1 MHHINHFSQGLITPL
16 LAYLMSV
23 IGSLLGLLFAARARG
38 TRGAARVRWL
48 VGAALALGGTGIW
61 VMHFIAMMGFSI
73 SGAAIRFDVTLT
85 ALSALV
91 AVVVVGAGLLLVS
104 YGGARPA
111 PLLGGGLLT
120 GLGVASMHYLG
131 MAAMNTTVTISYAP
145 GTVLLSMVIAVAA
158 ATVALWF
165 SLRVRGTLLTLGAA
179 MLMGI
184 AVTGMHYTGMAAMG
198 VSGEATTALPSGAA
212 AIDFLVPLLVGISL
226 LTVGLLMAVMLS
238 PSEKEMRSEAELL
251 ARIEER
257 REQTGPLPRAT
268 VVPPLRNGASPYQG
282 RPQARPRAEG
292 PAPGGGLGEPGAVD
306 RPSLFDP
313 RSRS

>member
-16 LAYLMSV
+16 LAYAMSV
-23 IGSLLGLLFAARARG
+23 IGSLLGLLFTARARG
-38 TRGAARVRWL
+38 AQGAARVRWL
-48 VGAALALGGTGIW
+48 LGAALALGGTGIW

-73 SGAAIRFDVTLT
+73 TLAPIRFDVRLT
-85 ALSALV
+85 VVSAVV

-120 GLGVASMHYLG
+120 GLGVLSMHYMG
-131 MAAMNTTVTISYAP
+131 MAAMNTTVDLSYDP
-145 GTVLLSMVIAVAA
+145 ITVLLSMVIAVAA
-158 ATVALWF
+158 STTALWF
-165 SLRVRGTLLTLGAA
+165 TIRVTGVLRTLGAA
-179 MLMGI
+179 LLMGI
-184 AVTGMHYTGMAAMG
+184 AVTGMHYTGMFALS
-198 VSGEATTALPSGAA
+198 VSGSVGNELPPGAA

-257 REQTGPLPRAT
+257 RERM
-268 VVPPLRNGASPYQG
+268 
-282 RPQARPRAEG
+282 
-292 PAPGGGLGEPGAVD
+292 PAPPPAANVMPPAGRHTAYGGGMRQAAPPPEPSD

-313 RSRS
+313 RSRP